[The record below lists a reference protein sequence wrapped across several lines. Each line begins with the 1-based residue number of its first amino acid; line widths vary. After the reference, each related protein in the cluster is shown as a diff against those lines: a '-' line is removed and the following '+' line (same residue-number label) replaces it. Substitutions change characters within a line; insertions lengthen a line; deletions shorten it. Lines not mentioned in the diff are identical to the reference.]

1 MVRYMEDNS
10 GTKFSLQEWVMKR
23 AANQSGETMP
33 PRSVASPPMTSSNL
47 SRNPRA
53 LSDEPSSAAEVAE
66 PSREAVETVSDP
78 VVSSSSPS
86 ASVSGSIPASPTRMT
101 GVASGVASVLAE
113 TLPSS
118 EARIQSQTSPSIVA
132 HPSPSMPSAAPLQQ
146 LQIVRLLQDLG
157 DRLRQSEKEREI
169 LWRELETC
177 RKLVAD
183 AEDKSSKA
191 EKAYLSVEG
200 QISKR
205 ETFVEELVER
215 QARLEKALREQAE
228 QIETSQLAQ
237 SKVQEKISSL
247 ETTAGSTIVR
257 IEDALSEN
265 AKLNRRLEQ
274 IGQDKAR
281 LIRKMETMEEALTLT
296 QDTLKAKALVLLTDQ
311 ALAAKTSLPQTPAW
325 TAPTPKPEPTATN
338 SEALASITASL
349 RKTSLWNQ
357 TALVTALIV
366 LAIGGGVAYSKW
378 KASAT
383 SHSQPAKSS
392 STSAASGQNLFL
404 GEANLDEGKASPAST
419 DPEVLMGQV
428 ANLANQIEPTA
439 ETAESS
445 VADASFAKA
454 HDAEQEAVK
463 AFEQSVASGD
473 LRTRIQP
480 DSRLPASIKEI
491 ETRAFDGDGE
501 AQHDLA
507 AIYTAGRGGVRANY
521 TRAAKWFEESAHNGI
536 ANAQYNLGVLYHQ
549 GLGVK
554 SSLKKAIDLYR
565 VASAN
570 GHPEAQYNL
579 GIATIEGVGADYDPL
594 TAARY
599 FEKAAEGGIPE
610 AAYNLGLIH
619 ENGLLG
625 ESQPD
630 EAVFWYSLAAGKGN
644 APAKEA
650 LADLKKQISMTDED
664 AARLISRMVVLKP
677 AFATEN
683 DGAAL
688 PEPDEKMQRMLV
700 LDEKTPPKPVKSQTN
715 STSTKAA
722 AETKVKQLA
731 PSIDPVIVAQV
742 QEQLIRLGLYNG
754 APDGV
759 VSPKTETAVK
769 AYQAANNLTVDGRPS
784 EDVLVHI
791 LAAEVGT
798 GEPAGGQEESPI
810 PEIKPTTSQSL
821 IRD

>member
-1 MVRYMEDNS
+1 
-10 GTKFSLQEWVMKR
+10 MKR
-23 AANQSGETMP
+23 AANQSSETMP

-47 SRNPRA
+47 SRSPRA
-53 LSDEPSSAAEVAE
+53 LSDEPSSE
-66 PSREAVETVSDP
+66 PEAVELNGDAVETVSDP
-78 VVSSSSPS
+78 VVVSSSSPS
-86 ASVSGSIPASPTRMT
+86 ASLSSGAIPASPTRMT
-101 GVASGVASVLAE
+101 GVSSGIASVLAE
-113 TLPSS
+113 ALPSS
-118 EARIQSQTSPSIVA
+118 ESRIQSQTSPSIVA
-132 HPSPSMPSAAPLQQ
+132 HPSSSIPSSTAPLQQ

-177 RKLVAD
+177 RKLIAD

-215 QARLEKALREQAE
+215 QARLEKILREQTE

-247 ETTAGSTIVR
+247 ETTAGSVVVR

-325 TAPTPKPEPTATN
+325 TAPTQKPEPTATN

-378 KASAT
+378 KAPAT
-383 SHSQPAKSS
+383 PHSQPTKSS
-392 STSAASGQNLFL
+392 SISVPSGQNLFL
-404 GEANLDEGKASPAST
+404 GEANLDKEKASPSSA

-428 ANLANQIEPTA
+428 ANLANQIEPSSENT
-439 ETAESS
+439 ESS
-445 VADASFAKA
+445 VEDASFSKA
-454 HDAEQEAVK
+454 QAAEQEAVK

-491 ETRAFDGDGE
+491 ETRAFGGDGE

-507 AIYTAGRGGVRANY
+507 AIYTAGRGGVRTNY
-521 TRAAKWFEESAHNGI
+521 ARAAKWFEESAHNGI

-570 GHPEAQYNL
+570 NHPEAQYNL
-579 GIATIEGVGADYDPL
+579 GIATIEGVGADYDPV

-630 EAVFWYSLAAGKGN
+630 EAIFWYSLAAGKGN

-664 AARLISRMVVLKP
+664 VTRLISRMVVLKP

-683 DGAAL
+683 DGATL

-700 LDEKTPPKPVKSQTN
+700 LDEKTPPKPVKEQANGAPSKTVAEA
-715 STSTKAA
+715 TKA
-722 AETKVKQLA
+722 KPIA

-742 QEQLIRLGLYNG
+742 QEQLIRLGLYSG
-754 APDGV
+754 APDGT
-759 VSPKTETAVK
+759 VSPKTEEAVR
-769 AYQAANNLTVDGRPS
+769 AYQTANNLTVDGRPS
-784 EDVLVHI
+784 EDILVHI

-798 GEPAGGQEESPI
+798 SEPPDGGEEPST
-810 PEIKPTTSQSL
+810 PEIKATTSKSF

>member
-1 MVRYMEDNS
+1 
-10 GTKFSLQEWVMKR
+10 MKR

-33 PRSVASPPMTSSNL
+33 PKSVANPPMTSTNL
-47 SRNPRA
+47 SRNLRS
-53 LSDEPSSAAEVAE
+53 LSDEPSVVEENE
-66 PSREAVETVSDP
+66 PSKDAIETVSAP
-78 VVSSSSPS
+78 VLSSSSPS
-86 ASVSGSIPASPTRMT
+86 SASVSSSLSASPTRMT
-101 GVASGVASVLAE
+101 GVASGVASVLVE
-113 TLPSS
+113 TPPSH
-118 EARIQSQTSPSIVA
+118 EARLHAQTAPSVVP
-132 HPSPSMPSAAPLQQ
+132 HPAPSMPSAAPLQQ

-200 QISKR
+200 QMSKR

-215 QARLEKALREQAE
+215 QARLEKTLREQAE

-237 SKVQEKISSL
+237 SKVQDKISSL
-247 ETTAGSTIVR
+247 ETTAGSAIVR
-257 IEDALSEN
+257 IEDALNEN

-281 LIRKMETMEEALTLT
+281 LLRKMETMEEALTLT

-325 TAPTPKPEPTATN
+325 TAADAPNRMSALKPEPLAAASAN

-366 LAIGGGVAYSKW
+366 LAVGGGVAYSKW
-378 KASAT
+378 KAPAPT
-383 SHSQPAKSS
+383 HSQPTKSS
-392 STSAASGQNLFL
+392 SLSSPSDQNLFL
-404 GEANLDEGKASPAST
+404 GEANLSETKASSSPA
-419 DPEVLMGQV
+419 DQEVLMGQV
-428 ANLANQIEPTA
+428 ANLASQIEPGA
-439 ETAESS
+439 EGAENA
-445 VADASFAKA
+445 VADASFSKA
-454 HDAEQEAVK
+454 HTAEQEAVK

-473 LRTRIQP
+473 IKSRIQP

-491 ETRAFDGDGE
+491 ESRAFEGNGE

-507 AIYTAGRGGVRANY
+507 AIYTAGQSGVRTNY

-554 SSLKKAIDLYR
+554 ASLKKAIDFYR

-579 GIATIEGVGADYDPL
+579 GIATIEGVGADYDPV

-630 EAVFWYSLAAGKGN
+630 EAIFWYSLAAGKGN
-644 APAKEA
+644 VPAKEA

-700 LDEKTPPKPVKSQTN
+700 LDEKSSPKPIKPQTKNTPPKAAVEAKAKSASPN
-715 STSTKAA
+715 
-722 AETKVKQLA
+722 
-731 PSIDPVIVAQV
+731 IDPVIVAQV

-759 VSPKTETAVK
+759 VSSKTETAVK
-769 AYQAANNLTVDGRPS
+769 AYQAANNLTIDGRPS

-798 GEPAGGQEESPI
+798 GEPAGGQEEPLSP
-810 PEIKPTTSQSL
+810 PAAPPVSQSL
-821 IRD
+821 SRD